1 MSEVRELV
9 DCFFRFK
16 RLYDES
22 GDVLYLVFME
32 NVARQVGG
40 EFYAWWRRV
49 VPDYAGWWG
58 TCDVEVRSCED
69 MVRVAVACWPN
80 IKQGMFRGCRSKE
93 LNYLFSGRYVC

>member
-49 VPDYAGWWG
+49 FLIMRGG
-58 TCDVEVRSCED
+58 GG
-69 MVRVAVACWPN
+69 RVTW
-80 IKQGMFRGCRSKE
+80 R
-93 LNYLFSGRYVC
+93 